1 MKRYAVLFLISLLFI
16 SFSSVSALDLKG
28 KFAASGNGGLIIPI
42 GDFADKEKGAAT
54 TGFGFYPAVEY
65 YVTNNIAVGG
75 FLGYFSVGTDNE
87 AMKDIMLKQSQIPAD
102 EVDITQKGL
111 GFGAFGKYLFDVHEK
126 VAPYAKVGAGMFKPK
141 FSGTVKISAMGF
153 DGDIEGDYD
162 YKVLIIG
169 GGGVLYL
176 VSPNVGLNFEA
187 MLLHGMTKDG
197 KGEVT
202 VGDMEPQDDK
212 IIFDTQGIQ
221 LFAGVYIFFGPK

>member
-1 MKRYAVLFLISLLFI
+1 MKKIVILFLIGLVVT

-28 KFAASGNGGLIIPI
+28 KFAVNGNGGLAIPI
-42 GDFADKEKGAAT
+42 GDFADKEKGAAK

-75 FLGYFSVGTDNE
+75 FLAYFSFGSDNE
-87 AMKDIMLKQSQIPAD
+87 AWKDKIPAD
-102 EVDITQKGL
+102 DADITQKGL

-126 VAPYAKVGAGMFKPK
+126 VAPYAKVGGGVFKPK
-141 FSGTVKISAMGF
+141 FSGTVKISEVGF
-153 DGDIEGDYD
+153 DGDVEGDYD
-162 YKVLIIG
+162 YKALVMG

-202 VGDMEPQDDK
+202 VGDMEPEDDK
-212 IIFDTQGIQ
+212 ITFDMQGIE
-221 LFAGVYIFFGPK
+221 LFAGVYVFFGPK